1 MQYKANNNPIK
12 NYEKIKN
19 PGMFI
24 KLFNRQGNEEK
35 KFKILVKSLHLR
47 LKWCKLILYD
57 KNILLAGFQC
67 FVYIRQTF
75 FYYSIVVRVISE
87 RSEKE

>member
-1 MQYKANNNPIK
+1 
-12 NYEKIKN
+12 
-19 PGMFI
+19 MFM

-57 KNILLAGFQC
+57 ENILFAGFNA
-67 FVYIRQTF
+67 
-75 FYYSIVVRVISE
+75 S
-87 RSEKE
+87 